1 VVSNWVNATAGFSF
15 MDVALTPSMN
25 GTGWQSALWLTQE
38 RTQAKAVVFDF
49 DGTIAD
55 SLSVAIEVANR
66 LAGEFGMEQ
75 ITPEQYDR
83 WRNLSSR
90 EILKELRLPLFRLPK
105 LISRFSQELR
115 QEIHKFP
122 LIPGMREA
130 ILELW
135 DRGYVLGIVT
145 SNSSETVRAF
155 LEAQQLDHLF
165 DFIES
170 CPKVMGKDRMLKRLA
185 KHHALNMNKML
196 YVGDETRDID
206 AANRCKAFSVGVTW
220 GFNSS
225 QALKSHHP
233 DYLID
238 QPSQLVAIAKNL

>member
-1 VVSNWVNATAGFSF
+1 
-15 MDVALTPSMN
+15 
-25 GTGWQSALWLTQE
+25 
-38 RTQAKAVVFDF
+38 
-49 DGTIAD
+49 
-55 SLSVAIEVANR
+55 
-66 LAGEFGMEQ
+66 
-75 ITPEQYDR
+75 
-83 WRNLSSR
+83 
-90 EILKELRLPLFRLPK
+90 
-105 LISRFSQELR
+105 
-115 QEIHKFP
+115 

-155 LEAQQLDHLF
+155 LAAQQLDHLF

-170 CPKVMGKDRMLKRLA
+170 CPKLMGKDRMLQRLA
-185 KHHALNMNKML
+185 KRHDLSLSKML

-220 GFNSS
+220 GFNSPEV
-225 QALKSHHP
+225 LKAHQP

-238 QPSQLVAIAKNL
+238 HPQQLVGIAKQL

>member
-1 VVSNWVNATAGFSF
+1 
-15 MDVALTPSMN
+15 MDVALNT
-25 GTGWQSALWLTQE
+25 SANDFGRTTTNE

-55 SLSVAIEVANR
+55 SLSVAVTVANR
-66 LAGEFGMEQ
+66 LAGDFGMAQ
-75 ITPEQYDR
+75 ITPEQFDR
-83 WRNLSSR
+83 WRHMSSR
-90 EILKELRLPLFRLPK
+90 EILGELDLPILRLPK
-105 LISRFSQELR
+105 LIRRFSKELR
-115 QEIHKFP
+115 QEIHNFP

-145 SNSSETVRAF
+145 SNSAETVRAF
-155 LEAQQLDHLF
+155 LAAQQLDHLF

-170 CPKVMGKDRMLKRLA
+170 CPKLMGKDRMLQRLA
-185 KHHALNMNKML
+185 KRHDLSLSKML

-220 GFNSS
+220 GFNSPEV
-225 QALKSHHP
+225 LKAHQP

-238 QPSQLVAIAKNL
+238 HPQQLVGIAKQL

>member
-1 VVSNWVNATAGFSF
+1 MDAALAPSANENA
-15 MDVALTPSMN
+15 
-25 GTGWQSALWLTQE
+25 WQSALWLTQE

-66 LAGEFGMEQ
+66 LAGEFGMAQ
-75 ITPEQYDR
+75 ITAEQYDR
-83 WRNLSSR
+83 WRDLSSR
-90 EILKELRLPLFRLPK
+90 EILKEMRLPWLRLPK
-105 LISRFSQELR
+105 LINRFSQELR

-145 SNSSETVRAF
+145 SNSAETVRAF
-155 LEAQQLDHLF
+155 LEAHQLEHLF

-170 CPKVMGKDRMLKRLA
+170 CPKVMGKDRMLQRLA
-185 KHHALNMNKML
+185 KRHALNMGKML

-206 AANRCKAFSVGVTW
+206 AANRCRAFSVGVTW
-220 GFNSS
+220 GFNSPE
-225 QALKSHHP
+225 ALKSHQP

-238 QPSQLVAIAKNL
+238 RPSQLVTIAKNL